1 LQKLTKSNI
10 MSKIKEIDDI
20 AQGVADM
27 TKEIM
32 YDSIEWQIADQP
44 VNGDEFYELH
54 SYVMSKAIEILY
66 KQNTKPVDT
75 NAIWLKFGSSEI
87 YTQGELKS
95 FTNKIRNPLDNNIK

>member
-1 LQKLTKSNI
+1 
-10 MSKIKEIDDI
+10 MSKMKEINDI

-44 VNGDEFYELH
+44 VNGDEYNELH

-66 KQNTKPVDT
+66 KQNTKPV
-75 NAIWLKFGSSEI
+75 G
-87 YTQGELKS
+87 
-95 FTNKIRNPLDNNIK
+95 

>member
-1 LQKLTKSNI
+1 

-32 YDSIEWQIADQP
+32 YDSVEWQIADQP
-44 VNGDEFYELH
+44 VNGDEYNELH

-66 KQNTKPVDT
+66 KQNTKPV
-75 NAIWLKFGSSEI
+75 G
-87 YTQGELKS
+87 
-95 FTNKIRNPLDNNIK
+95 